1 MSVLRPFRGIRPDNS
16 LAGEIIAPPYDVLS
30 RAEARE
36 ICSASPQT
44 FLHATRPDGDL
55 PDDVDAHAPEI
66 YAGGHAALNNFL
78 ARGWLQRDENPCFYL
93 YTQSWLGQ
101 SQVGLMATCAVEEY
115 DAGQIKKHELTRPDK
130 EQDRVD
136 HIEALDAQTGLV
148 FLTYRDRPEVA
159 AVMAAAADRPTAWE
173 VTTEDDV
180 THRLQVIDD
189 DATIAAVTAAFSAHV
204 EALYVADGHHRSAA
218 ASRVAATRKHA
229 GTSGRFLAGIFPDTQ
244 LRVLAYNR
252 VVADLNGHT
261 PASFMAALQ
270 ERFTVE
276 ATETPAPARRGCFT
290 MYLEGSWHRLA
301 PRLGV
306 VPTDDPVGS
315 LDASI
320 LQDNVLSPLL
330 GITDPRR
337 DTRISFVGGIRGA
350 DALSGPVDQ
359 GAAAVAFHLFP
370 TGMDQLLA
378 VADADRLMPPKST
391 WFEPKLR
398 GGVVIHRIAE

>member
-36 ICSASPQT
+36 ICAASPRT

-55 PDDVDAHAPEI
+55 PDHVDAHAPEI
-66 YAGGHAALNNFL
+66 YAGGRAAIDAFL
-78 ARGWLQRDENPCFYL
+78 AQSWLQRDEKPCFYL
-93 YTQSWLGQ
+93 YTQTWMGQ
-101 SQVGLMATCAVEEY
+101 SQVGLMAACAVDEY
-115 DAGQIKKHELTRPDK
+115 DAGLIKKHELTRPDK

-148 FLTYRDRPEVA
+148 FLTYRDNPAVA
-159 AVMAAAADRPTAWE
+159 SVMATAANRPAAWE

-189 DATIAAVTAAFSAHV
+189 DATISAVAAAFATHV

-218 ASRVAATRKHA
+218 ASRVAASRGQS
-229 GTSGRFLAGIFPDTQ
+229 GTSGSFLAGIFPDTQ

-261 PASFMAALQ
+261 SAAFVAAVE

-276 ATETPAPARRGCFT
+276 PTDSPAPTRRGCFT
-290 MYLEGSWHRLA
+290 MYLDGQWHRLT
-301 PRLGV
+301 PRPGV
-306 VPTDDPVGS
+306 VPAADPVGC
-315 LDASI
+315 LDAAV
-320 LQDNVLSPLL
+320 LQDSVLSPIL

-350 DALSGPVDQ
+350 SALTGPVDA
-359 GAAAVAFHLFP
+359 GTAAVAFHLFP

-378 VADADRLMPPKST
+378 VADADRLMPPKCT

-398 GGVVIHRIAE
+398 GGVVIHRISE